1 LSTDIIVG
9 YPAETDEDF
18 KRSVE
23 IIKKTKPIIL
33 NISKFWPSQG
43 TKAAELKKLKAGI
56 IKRRAIE
63 LMDLHRE
70 ICLEENKK
78 LIGMKFKCLG
88 NRKGFEDTFLARN
101 SDYKLVAIKGK
112 NLLGKLLEI
121 KIVKALPHY
130 LIGKVLQQ

>member
-1 LSTDIIVG
+1 MSTDIIVG

-63 LMDLHRE
+63 LMDLHRQRKKM
-70 ICLEENKK
+70 NKK